1 MFAERLKTLRLE
13 AKLTQKEISN
23 RLEISQPTYQR
34 YEKSER
40 EPNQEMLQKI
50 SSLFNVTIDYLFGN
64 TDNRNTSNIDDD
76 LEKSLD
82 TFKSFDGK
90 PMSDHDRE
98 KIREILK
105 EMFDDED

>member
-1 MFAERLKTLRLE
+1 MLFERLKTLRSE
-13 AKLTQKEISN
+13 AKLTQKEIAEKLEVSQQFYAKWESN
-23 RLEISQPTYQR
+23 
-34 YEKSER
+34 KST
-40 EPNQEMLQKI
+40 PASKNLNK
-50 SSLFNVTIDYLFGN
+50 LADFFNVSTDYLLGN
-64 TDNRNTSNIDDD
+64 TDNRNASNIDDD

>member
-1 MFAERLKTLRLE
+1 MFAERLKTLRLQ
-13 AKLTQKEISN
+13 AKMTQKEISN

-40 EPNQEMLQKI
+40 EPNQEMVQKI
-50 SSLFNVTIDYLFGN
+50 ANLFNVSIDYLFGN
-64 TDNRNTSNIDDD
+64 TDEKNSKEVEDD

-90 PMSDHDRE
+90 PMSDHDRDV
-98 KIREILK
+98 IRELLRD
-105 EMFDDED
+105 MFDDED

>member
-1 MFAERLKTLRLE
+1 MFAERLKTLRLQ
-13 AKLTQKEISN
+13 AKITQKEISN

-40 EPNQEMLQKI
+40 EPNQEMVQKI
-50 SSLFNVTIDYLFGN
+50 ANLFNVSIDYLFGN
-64 TDNRNTSNIDDD
+64 TDEKNSKEVEDD

-90 PMSDHDRE
+90 PMSDHDRDV
-98 KIREILK
+98 IRELLRD
-105 EMFDDED
+105 MFDDED